1 MKTHHSNPKLV
12 SVSLSVLL
20 SAFSFFISPAEAN
33 AQFGIRVDA
42 GVSRYAATD
51 LSDVSVANYFGPG
64 IQAGVNY
71 DIHVKGKFFITPAL
85 TWSMRSE
92 TARDPS
98 TLAKETVHEHFLNLP
113 VHVKWIFEIKPEKF
127 AIYCYGGPVF
137 SYGLSSR
144 ASVETFV
151 NSRFFDATYD
161 YYSGKADVDF
171 SPLNVDATTEAE
183 LDAMLQAAA
192 DEEGLLR
199 TRFEAR
205 FDAGVGFRFADHYE
219 LILGSDFGMTN
230 RNKGTLST
238 AVTLM
243 TSYYYI
249 GFTYRFGNRK

>member
-1 MKTHHSNPKLV
+1 MPS
-12 SVSLSVLL
+12 SVSGSMQ
-20 SAFSFFISPAEAN
+20 E
-33 AQFGIRVDA
+33 
-42 GVSRYAATD
+42 Y
-51 LSDVSVANYFGPG
+51 
-64 IQAGVNY
+64 QAGVNY

-249 GFTYRFGNRK
+249 GFTYRFGNRR

>member
-1 MKTHHSNPKLV
+1 M
-12 SVSLSVLL
+12 
-20 SAFSFFISPAEAN
+20 
-33 AQFGIRVDA
+33 
-42 GVSRYAATD
+42 
-51 LSDVSVANYFGPG
+51 
-64 IQAGVNY
+64 
-71 DIHVKGKFFITPAL
+71 
-85 TWSMRSE
+85 
-92 TARDPS
+92 
-98 TLAKETVHEHFLNLP
+98 
-113 VHVKWIFEIKPEKF
+113 
-127 AIYCYGGPVF
+127 
-137 SYGLSSR
+137 
-144 ASVETFV
+144 
-151 NSRFFDATYD
+151 
-161 YYSGKADVDF
+161 DF